1 MMRRRHR
8 ILVAATMLAPACA
21 PTAAHR
27 STSSAPP
34 PTAGPRPVDQGAA
47 AARPDEEAATS
58 PAGPSTT
65 TTEVAPTTT
74 VTVTVPTTTTHTHA
88 PVTSTFVLPEAA
100 EDDLSDEEW
109 AEHQRG
115 QVARVSWYGSE
126 SGTHTANG
134 DRYDPSGL
142 TFAHRTMAFGT
153 VVRFCGPL
161 GCVVAT
167 CTDRGPAAW
176 TGKTFDLS
184 QAAFARVAPL
194 SAGVTDVTWEVIG
207 S

>member
-65 TTEVAPTTT
+65 TTEASAPTTT

-88 PVTSTFVLPEAA
+88 PVTTTFVLPETAD
-100 EDDLSDEEW
+100 DDLSDVEW
-109 AEHQRG
+109 LIRQTFPETPDKAVR
-115 QVARVSWYGSE
+115 VARCE
-126 SGTHTANG
+126 SGL
-134 DRYDPSGL
+134 D
-142 TFAHRTMAFGT
+142 
-153 VVRFCGPL
+153 
-161 GCVVAT
+161 
-167 CTDRGPAAW
+167 PAAVSPDGANW
-176 TGKTFDLS
+176 GLMQVNVVHKAL
-184 QAAFARVAPL
+184 AAAMGYSWNQMLQPAPNLAVARAIYDR
-194 SAGVTDVTWEVIG
+194 AGGWG
-207 S
+207 PWSCS